1 MLRVSKYQPWTNY
14 LINSSDD
21 LCRMT
26 FGEIEALIGD
36 RLPDTAKTYASVF
49 WNNSNGHYAKHWLKA
64 GHIVIEYDSK
74 LEYAVFKRDSTS
86 FDYLSKIKHPAD
98 KQATNTSTA
107 IEKEK
112 IPTLSC
118 EDLIVASRKY
128 MQEITDDQHARYLSW
143 EHCHNYFINN
153 YLDPGD
159 EQIDLMCLHL
169 AWYLA
174 SWGMLRGGSFLL
186 QKDYRIHLPVVKVL
200 VSKEYHDLYD
210 CPIEKLSD
218 PAVCDK
224 IIELSEKIVEL
235 YKGLTVDL
243 DDGEGKS
250 ASDTLITKILLG
262 TVGCTPA
269 YDRYFKS
276 GLALSNVAQQRYG
289 KKSMMQLVRYY
300 NNNYAEFESFR
311 EEISS
316 GRVTYTPMKILDM
329 CFWQIGFDHDRS
341 EN

>member
-1 MLRVSKYQPWTNY
+1 MIT
-14 LINSSDD
+14 
-21 LCRMT
+21 T
-26 FGEIEALIGD
+26 
-36 RLPDTAKTYASVF
+36 
-49 WNNSNGHYAKHWLKA
+49 
-64 GHIVIEYDSK
+64 HIVYGKPKSDNLSVDLDIGAINMRRNEFSILAGDIYKRIDQDRKDINQNSVCTVLLGDYNLNLASSGLGIATIPDIVFFDSK
-74 LEYAVFKRDSTS
+74 GRMEPSPVDGGNHIYTMQSELT
-86 FDYLSKIKHPAD
+86 
-98 KQATNTSTA
+98 
-107 IEKEK
+107 
-112 IPTLSC
+112 TLSRN
-118 EDLIVASRKY
+118 A
-128 MQEITDDQHARYLSW
+128 A
-143 EHCHNYFINN
+143 
-153 YLDPGD
+153 G
-159 EQIDLMCLHL
+159 
-169 AWYLA
+169 
-174 SWGMLRGGSFLL
+174 
-186 QKDYRIHLPVVKVL
+186 YRIHLPVVKVL

-243 DDGEGKS
+243 GDGEGKS